1 MDSKKRNII
10 IAVVAAV
17 IAVVIAVVTVVFL
30 TMGSNTGSITIGN
43 NGGSSSVKT
52 EPRVEYDP
60 EDYETKICANC
71 ERKISG
77 KSYYPSDEFM
87 IYVTQDFEKEEL
99 AICEDCAK
107 EIYKDELASGKTLDE
122 YLRK

>member
-30 TMGSNTGSITIGN
+30 TMGSNTGSITIGD
-43 NGGSSSVKT
+43 GGSSSVKT